1 MRYCES
7 PFFYHRRKTRE
18 VVIGDPANGGF
29 VMGGHHPVVK
39 QSMLTCDTMD
49 TALSVKQTLELVAV
63 GCQLVRITAPTVKD
77 AANLQNIVA
86 ELRKLGCNV
95 PIVADIH
102 FKPDAAME
110 AVKWVEVVRVNPGN
124 YADTKKF
131 AVKEYNDEQ
140 YAAELKRI
148 EEKFAPLV
156 IEAKKLRRCL
166 RIGTNHGSLS
176 DRIMNRFGDTP
187 LGMVES
193 ALEFARI
200 CRQHDFHNFK
210 FSMKSSNPKVMIECY
225 RLLVARL
232 NELGTDWNYPI
243 HLGVTEAGE
252 GEDGRIKSAIG
263 IGSLLCDGLGD
274 TIRVSLTEDSP
285 REIEVCTDLLAQ
297 IPILSNSEFR
307 IPSSE
312 FAFDPFNF
320 EKRET
325 PEIELNEQTKCG
337 GEQLIRV
344 VVTRATWDKVA
355 PKIRPKDDVKPEAVY
370 EDLNIFE
377 IDPTQDFEINCE
389 TQLVTVK
396 DGVKLPAITAFRLLS
411 AKLKQLGR
419 NNPIL
424 LKDCINFTDAP
435 LTPSLSPSDGERVAK
450 PGEGFPLEPKIALLR
465 ASVVI
470 GSLLADGIGDA
481 ILVRGEAGGGQSLRL
496 AYNILQAAGCRSF
509 KTDYVACPSCGRTL
523 FNLQTVTARI
533 KARTEHLK
541 GVKIAIMGCIVNG
554 PGEMADADFG
564 YVGGAPNKINLYVGK
579 QAIKFNIPEAEAV
592 ERLVDLIK
600 EHNKWVEPEVKEMA
614 IQS

>member
-7 PFFYHRRKTRE
+7 PYFYHRRQTRE
-18 VVIGDPANGGF
+18 IIIGDPAHGGF

-49 TALSVKQTLELVAV
+49 TALCIEQTLELVAV

-77 AANLQNIVA
+77 AANLQHIVA
-86 ELRKLGCNV
+86 ELHKQGCHV

-102 FKPDAAME
+102 FKPEAAME

-124 YADTKKF
+124 YADSKKF

-140 YAAELKRI
+140 YAAELRRI
-148 EEKFAPLV
+148 GEKFTPLV
-156 IEAKKLRRCL
+156 IEAKKLKRCI

-193 ALEFARI
+193 ALEFAHIARK
-200 CRQHDFHNFK
+200 HDFHNFK

-232 NELGTDWNYPI
+232 NELGADWNYPI

-297 IPILSNSEFR
+297 IPLLTARAGGQGIDAAW
-307 IPSSE
+307 P
-312 FAFDPFNF
+312 FDPFHF
-320 EKRET
+320 ERRET

-370 EDLNIFE
+370 EDLNIAE
-377 IDPTQDFEINCE
+377 IDPTEDFEINCD

-396 DGVKLPAITAFRLLS
+396 DGVKLPAIAAFRLLA
-411 AKLKQLGR
+411 AKLKRLGCK
-419 NNPIL
+419 NPIL
-424 LKDCINFTDAP
+424 LKDC
-435 LTPSLSPSDGERVAK
+435 
-450 PGEGFPLEPKIALLR
+450 
-465 ASVVI
+465 
-470 GSLLADGIGDA
+470 LA
-481 ILVRGEAGGGQSLRL
+481 
-496 AYNILQAAGCRSF
+496 
-509 KTDYVACPSCGRTL
+509 
-523 FNLQTVTARI
+523 
-533 KARTEHLK
+533 
-541 GVKIAIMGCIVNG
+541 
-554 PGEMADADFG
+554 
-564 YVGGAPNKINLYVGK
+564 
-579 QAIKFNIPEAEAV
+579 
-592 ERLVDLIK
+592 
-600 EHNKWVEPEVKEMA
+600 
-614 IQS
+614 